1 MTTGK
6 RVRHPEAARR
16 RRRRHPKAAKQ
27 EPPGKLEAAAATVGV
42 ESAARMLGKSRR
54 MVQYLLRNG
63 RLGGTRTTPRGWWRV
78 SKASI
83 GELMAKLDAAR
94 AAKTAPALA
103 ASPPAALASRKKH
116 RRAAA
121 QQTNAGPATDGTS

>member
-1 MTTGK
+1 LTTGK

-16 RRRRHPKAAKQ
+16 RRSRHLKTAKQ
-27 EPPGKLEAAAATVGV
+27 EPPGKLKAAGATVGV
-42 ESAARMLGKSRR
+42 ESAARILGKSRR
-54 MVQYLLRNG
+54 MVQYMLRNG

-94 AAKTAPALA
+94 AAKTAALG
-103 ASPPAALASRKKH
+103 SRKKH
-116 RRAAA
+116 RRPAA

>member
-6 RVRHPEAARR
+6 RVRHSEAARR
-16 RRRRHPKAAKQ
+16 RRSRHPKAAKQ
-27 EPPGKLEAAAATVGV
+27 KPPAKLEAAAATVGV
-42 ESAARMLGKSRR
+42 EFAARILGKSRR

-83 GELMAKLDAAR
+83 GEQMAKLDAAR
-94 AAKTAPALA
+94 AAKTAALG
-103 ASPPAALASRKKH
+103 SRKKH
-116 RRAAA
+116 RRPAA
-121 QQTNAGPATDGTS
+121 QQTIAGPATDGTS

>member
-16 RRRRHPKAAKQ
+16 RRSRHPKTANQ
-27 EPPGKLEAAAATVGV
+27 EPPSKLEAAAATVGV
-42 ESAARMLGKSRR
+42 ESAARILGKSRR
-54 MVQYLLRNG
+54 MVQYMLRNG

-94 AAKTAPALA
+94 AART
-103 ASPPAALASRKKH
+103 AALGSRSKH
-116 RRAAA
+116 RRPAA

>member
-1 MTTGK
+1 LTTGK
-6 RVRHPEAARR
+6 RIRHPEAARR
-16 RRRRHPKAAKQ
+16 RRSRHLKTAKQ
-27 EPPGKLEAAAATVGV
+27 EPPDKVEGVAATVGV
-42 ESAARMLGKSRR
+42 ESAARILGKSRR
-54 MVQYLLRNG
+54 MVQYMLRNG

-94 AAKTAPALA
+94 AAKTAALG
-103 ASPPAALASRKKH
+103 SRKKN

-121 QQTNAGPATDGTS
+121 QRTNAGPATDGAS

>member
-1 MTTGK
+1 LKTGK
-6 RVRHPEAARR
+6 RVRHHEAARR
-16 RRRRHPKAAKQ
+16 RRSRNLKTAKQ
-27 EPPGKLEAAAATVGV
+27 EPPAKLEAAAATVGV

-54 MVQYLLRNG
+54 MVQYMLRNG

-78 SKASI
+78 SKASL
-83 GELMAKLDAAR
+83 GELMAQLDAAR

-103 ASPPAALASRKKH
+103 ASPPAALGSRKKH

-121 QQTNAGPATDGTS
+121 QQTDGTS

>member
-6 RVRHPEAARR
+6 RVRHSEAARR
-16 RRRRHPKAAKQ
+16 RRSRHPKAAKQ
-27 EPPGKLEAAAATVGV
+27 KPPAKLEAAAATVGV
-42 ESAARMLGKSRR
+42 EFAARILGKSRR
-54 MVQYLLRNG
+54 MVQYMLRNG

-94 AAKTAPALA
+94 AAKTVALG
-103 ASPPAALASRKKH
+103 SR
-116 RRAAA
+116 
-121 QQTNAGPATDGTS
+121 

>member
-16 RRRRHPKAAKQ
+16 RRSRHPKTAKQ
-27 EPPGKLEAAAATVGV
+27 EPPSKLEAAAATVGV
-42 ESAARMLGKSRR
+42 ESAARILGKSRR
-54 MVQYLLRNG
+54 MVQYMLRNG
-63 RLGGTRTTPRGWWRV
+63 RLGGTRRTPRGWWRV

-94 AAKTAPALA
+94 AAKTAALG
-103 ASPPAALASRKKH
+103 SRKKH
-116 RRAAA
+116 RRPAA

>member
-6 RVRHPEAARR
+6 RVGHPEAARR

-54 MVQYLLRNG
+54 MVQYMLRNG

-78 SKASI
+78 SKASL
-83 GELMAKLDAAR
+83 GELMAQLDAAR
-94 AAKTAPALA
+94 AAKTPALG
-103 ASPPAALASRKKH
+103 SRKRP